1 MPADFSKD
9 MVSFLAD
16 NMTHPEIIYYTN
28 QKKNA
33 IAPKI
38 TDKAKTAVQQQ
49 VNATFIST
57 LTEAIMKSAD
67 VAENIGDKNKADSTL
82 ESGSDSMNNSLID
95 ILIAKFQVINTQ
107 VVTFDNVLSALSNI
121 ITTAQTSADTA

>member
-1 MPADFSKD
+1 MNVNISTNIIEALKTNDSIGWVFTDTSEEAIEGVWAGDYYAALIMPEDFSRD

-49 VNATFIST
+49 VLQAVITSTAT
-57 LTEAIMKSAD
+57 LP
-67 VAENIGDKNKADSTL
+67 VP
-82 ESGSDSMNNSLID
+82 
-95 ILIAKFQVINTQ
+95 
-107 VVTFDNVLSALSNI
+107 
-121 ITTAQTSADTA
+121 